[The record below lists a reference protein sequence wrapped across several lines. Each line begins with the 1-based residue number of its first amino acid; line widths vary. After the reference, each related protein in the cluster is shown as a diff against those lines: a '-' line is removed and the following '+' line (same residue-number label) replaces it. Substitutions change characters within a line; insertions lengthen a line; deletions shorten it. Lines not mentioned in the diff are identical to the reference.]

1 MKMELPYPHKILWP
15 NGRTL
20 NKRYLNAEFQK
31 HKAWACA
38 ATYSALRG
46 LKYVPDGNRIPI
58 RLSVSGKSSGPFP
71 DKDGA
76 ASAAKA
82 YLDGIALALGVND
95 SLFDPQPVHFSG
107 RNSTFTIEVGQ

>member
-1 MKMELPYPHKILWP
+1 MIIQLPYPHKILWP

-20 NKRYLNAEFQK
+20 NKRYLNSETQK
-31 HKAWACA
+31 HKSWAYT

-58 RLSVSGKSSGPFP
+58 RIIVGGKSRGVLP
-71 DKDGA
+71 DKDNCSA
-76 ASAAKA
+76 AAKA
-82 YLDGIALALGVND
+82 YLDGISMALGVND
-95 SLFDPQPVHFSG
+95 NLFETPIVNFSG